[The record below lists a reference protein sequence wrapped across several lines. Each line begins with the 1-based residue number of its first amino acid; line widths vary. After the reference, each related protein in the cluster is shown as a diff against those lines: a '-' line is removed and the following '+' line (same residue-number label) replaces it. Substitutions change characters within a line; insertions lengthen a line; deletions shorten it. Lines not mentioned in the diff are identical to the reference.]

1 MTWKDKKA
9 QAKATAQEAHESF
22 ISRFFGN
29 ASGDGG
35 DA

>member
-22 ISRFFGN
+22 VSRFFGAGG
-29 ASGDGG
+29 ASE
-35 DA
+35 